1 MPIRPTS
8 VTEPSGRPMATRQIE
23 RQPLKEDELQCLRSH
38 LEAWS
43 TAARQDKRAV
53 FSAIYREG
61 KLLGPKLDAK
71 QWKKRKHVSD
81 CHAIFVLW
89 LIKFTR
95 CTGLGCT
102 TT

>member
-1 MPIRPTS
+1 MPIHQTS
-8 VTEPSGRPMATRQIE
+8 ATEPSARQTASRPIE
-23 RQPLKEDELQCLRSH
+23 KQPFKEDELQCLQLH

-43 TAARQDKRAV
+43 TAARQDKRAI
-53 FSAIYREG
+53 FLAIYREG
-61 KLLGPKLDAK
+61 KVLGPKLDAK
-71 QWKKRKHVSD
+71 QWKKRQHVSD
-81 CHAIFVLW
+81 CHAILVLW